1 MCPQPSACPSRI
13 GYAFSVRGLRA
24 CFTSAACG
32 YVRGYF
38 VRGAGCRW
46 IFPRKNFLVCAGG
59 AAPRHGKRKC
69 EGQKGGGAA
78 APRPRPRA
86 LRLSLRD
93 VFGPVLARFL
103 RKLYRA
109 WRREIKRGRALSTRP
124 QLKLYMV
131 SSPKIAGVCIWLYRL
146 FCGFYW
152 GSHVLVIIK
161 GAVFRFCFRPL
172 YGNGSGWYCYTLPGF
187 YPFSYNNWLFKV
199 AAAAV

>member
-1 MCPQPSACPSRI
+1 M
-13 GYAFSVRGLRA
+13 FHVRGLR
-24 CFTSAACG
+24 
-32 YVRGYF
+32 
-38 VRGAGCRW
+38 
-46 IFPRKNFLVCAGG
+46 VCARVLCTRGRLPVDFPPEKFLCVCGG
-59 AAPRHGKRKC
+59 CSPPARKTKMR
-69 EGQKGGGAA
+69 GPKGRGGAA

-103 RKLYRA
+103 RKLYLA

-131 SSPKIAGVCIWLYRL
+131 SSPKNAGVCIWLYRL
-146 FCGFYW
+146 FRGFYR

-187 YPFSYNNWLFKV
+187 YPFSYNNRFFKV